1 MKGYPLP
8 SQPPGPHRE
17 GKGLPTLWRTSSNC
31 RWRVPSTWL
40 SSGGGCG
47 AGGTQPHTALA
58 PEAGVTLW
66 QCHPKPMMVFSGQPR
81 HPEPPRAAQP
91 RGKAVFAH
99 CWPLPRASDMSCLAC
114 ISSMAISKLTA
125 RSCPGMQGPVC
136 HWCHWCALAGKRRAE
151 SPQQHPRHGRRCA
164 HGASPRAT
172 RGSRRDLRT
181 CQGGCQAPMPSTDAN
196 HGTVTLYQE
205 ALPSLHFAQ
214 QARESS
220 LALPGQGGGGWLPG
234 LLPAM
239 QCRDVPTQLTPHR
252 ERAPTEQSL
261 PWSPREDVC
270 SLGELL
276 QTRLAA
282 NPLSFRVHHHGASP
296 TPNPALL
303 QPPVP
308 WLLASPCTVGPD
320 HVVFW

>member
-1 MKGYPLP
+1 MFHLLRFSQLKKCSEFPSGLPFCTEKKWEHFFFYKIPKQKFSAWGQGDRMKGYPLP

-66 QCHPKPMMVFSGQPR
+66 QCHPKPMMVFSGQPQ

-91 RGKAVFAH
+91 RGKAMFAH
-99 CWPLPRASDMSCLAC
+99 CWPLPGASDMSCLAC

-151 SPQQHPRHGRRCA
+151 SPQQHPGHGRHCA

-172 RGSRRDLRT
+172 RGSRGDLRT
-181 CQGGCQAPMPSTDAN
+181 RQGGCQAPMPT
-196 HGTVTLYQE
+196 
-205 ALPSLHFAQ
+205 
-214 QARESS
+214 
-220 LALPGQGGGGWLPG
+220 
-234 LLPAM
+234 M
-239 QCRDVPTQLTPHR
+239 
-252 ERAPTEQSL
+252 
-261 PWSPREDVC
+261 
-270 SLGELL
+270 
-276 QTRLAA
+276 
-282 NPLSFRVHHHGASP
+282 
-296 TPNPALL
+296 
-303 QPPVP
+303 
-308 WLLASPCTVGPD
+308 GP
-320 HVVFW
+320 